1 MNPTIKDVA
10 RRAGVAVS
18 TVSLVINR
26 KGKVSAETRER
37 VLRAVAE
44 LNYHPQRSARGL
56 VTQRSG
62 NLGFILT
69 DDHFSRAEPFYTKVF
84 LGTEFEARSH
94 DYYILLTTVRQQFR
108 REGVPRFLL
117 ERDVDGVIFAGK
129 VPSRLVEYVKE
140 KGLPIVL
147 VDYYPPRGDYSCVL
161 IDNVGGAQL
170 AVSHLVHKGH
180 RRIAFIGGDLEHP
193 SIRDRFIG
201 YREALTQAGIEVFDS
216 LVVTDQP
223 YTATSDGYEAAK
235 ELLHR
240 GQPFTAL
247 FAAND
252 AMAVGALRLMQER
265 GLKVPDDVAIVGFD
279 DVEAAITTRP
289 ALTTVRV
296 PKEELGAIAV
306 RRMVEQ
312 INHNDRAISRT
323 IVPTTLVLR
332 DSA

>member
-56 VTQRSG
+56 VTRRSG

-94 DYYILLTTVRQQFR
+94 DYYILLTTVDRRFR
-108 REGVPRFLL
+108 PEKVPRFLL

-170 AVSHLVHKGH
+170 AVSHLMHKGH

-201 YREALTQAGIEVFDS
+201 YREALTEAGIEVLDS

-235 ELLHR
+235 HLLDR

-265 GLKVPDDVAIVGFD
+265 GLKIPDDVAIVGFD
-279 DVEAAITTRP
+279 DVEAAITTQP
-289 ALTTVRV
+289 TLTTVRV

-332 DSA
+332 ESA